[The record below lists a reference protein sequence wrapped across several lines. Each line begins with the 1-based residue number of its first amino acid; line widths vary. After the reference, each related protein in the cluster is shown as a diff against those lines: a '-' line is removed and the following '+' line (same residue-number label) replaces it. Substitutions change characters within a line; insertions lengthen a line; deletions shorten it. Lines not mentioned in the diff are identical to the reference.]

1 MTVNIKRGFNRIYIV
16 LAVLWAFYCV
26 ILFPLQRQAE
36 AIRQFDRDL
45 PVCSEYG
52 EKDPGCLGVKENWNT
67 SMERW
72 QFRKFYSW
80 AWGLLL
86 LAVIVLPAAV
96 YGCVRGTAAIAVWV
110 WNGFRVASS

>member
-1 MTVNIKRGFNRIYIV
+1 MAVNIKRGFNRIYIV
-16 LAVLWAFYCV
+16 LAVLWALYCAV
-26 ILFPLQRQAE
+26 LFPLQRQAE
-36 AIRQFDRDL
+36 ATRQLNRDL

-52 EKDPGCLGVKENWNT
+52 EKDPACLAVKEDWNA

-86 LAVIVLPAAV
+86 LAVFVPPLVV
-96 YGCVRGTAAIAVWV
+96 YGCFRAAAAITVWV
-110 WNGFRVASS
+110 WKGFRVTSP